1 MSEWEEYLSS
11 SGRLYYYNKKNGRS
25 QWENPDNDK
34 IPPEKKWRQISDEDG
49 RLYYF
54 NTATQESVWM
64 KPDQYSDEYDMKER
78 IKQER
83 QDFFIMLSSS
93 VPKDLNPLSQRTP
106 ALYTMA
112 ELSSRFDTDMR
123 LINTPQIR
131 RERYLDEWITLE
143 RKRRVNLEKKL
154 IDQTKNNVKDKL
166 IDMYKQ
172 GKISIKTK
180 WDEII
185 IVMKQDHD
193 WQNLLNL
200 DRIRVFTDVMNIIYE
215 DYENN
220 IKEERDQLLTLQARN
235 RIEFEKAMR
244 EKLKQYGSQLLN
256 STYKDFSQEIETLP
270 EYQMILHN
278 KSGSSPED
286 LFYDYV
292 EELQFAFE
300 EKFLKNTT
308 ISEEEIFDFDLF
320 FQNHKEFNSMDQ
332 HEKIYAHTF
341 LSKKF
346 LINKFNL
353 AQKYSSSAKKIMK
366 LYKLVP
372 QLVKCSNYRAAKELL
387 RNNQVFH
394 EIESDELKEQIFKD
408 FVKWSENRECEPGEI
423 LPEDS
428 DWEDISQYLQ

>member
-200 DRIRVFTDVMNIIYE
+200 D
-215 DYENN
+215 
-220 IKEERDQLLTLQARN
+220 
-235 RIEFEKAMR
+235 
-244 EKLKQYGSQLLN
+244 
-256 STYKDFSQEIETLP
+256 
-270 EYQMILHN
+270 
-278 KSGSSPED
+278 
-286 LFYDYV
+286 LF
-292 EELQFAFE
+292 
-300 EKFLKNTT
+300 
-308 ISEEEIFDFDLF
+308 
-320 FQNHKEFNSMDQ
+320 
-332 HEKIYAHTF
+332 
-341 LSKKF
+341 
-346 LINKFNL
+346 
-353 AQKYSSSAKKIMK
+353 
-366 LYKLVP
+366 
-372 QLVKCSNYRAAKELL
+372 
-387 RNNQVFH
+387 
-394 EIESDELKEQIFKD
+394 
-408 FVKWSENRECEPGEI
+408 
-423 LPEDS
+423 
-428 DWEDISQYLQ
+428 